1 MNEIIIPKSD
11 KVKSI
16 TPNETGG
23 LDYVLVN
30 GTKLGDIDEDLPFL
44 PNGIINKGITGI
56 GATTMELN
64 CNRNSIIIQPLKVTV
79 ELKSM
84 GSYAHKVF
92 AYGSKASKS
101 LNRDLAD
108 YLEDKDVEYKKIIL
122 VIDRL
127 FDLVEALG
135 VRVENYFMLFDEI
148 DYMQGSSTYRKK
160 MEVGLDLGKVINN
173 YALVSATHIGFT
185 DPDFKRLKTYNFKY
199 ENKEFREVQFFYLTD
214 VVLKNSIKEKA
225 TQNQLFS
232 CIVHMIQKSESKI
245 LVAINNVK
253 LIKEIADELVK
264 KEVILE
270 QDISLLISDNNL
282 KNKLLIEKYSGLS
295 ISEEKLPTK
304 LNFITSAYFNGYD
317 LKEEDLCL
325 IIYSSPNFKTN
336 LITSN
341 EIKQIYGRN
350 RLDDGTTKFFIF
362 THDVKEEE
370 LEDAELLSNTEEEWI
385 SRGESS
391 VEMQNCIDKHLHK
404 LSGVSKKNN
413 YFTKFFKEQTESMAF
428 NLSRSKSI
436 FNKENYLQVLYNR
449 QFKQEEENVISY
461 LQIDHLRYYYNYLKE
476 MYVMF
481 IWDIAYEENGEEKQ
495 EIFYDTVKYGL
506 IESLYKS
513 GFIETKDKVTWDKL
527 LFKPEKVTH
536 RMEIEEAIEQ
546 LELLKNLENYKNA
559 TFLQKQIVNIVEIGR
574 KVYSIKSIKETL
586 NQLQTRDEVG
596 LLYEYVKDGDFKKS
610 NRYILLKNTIKV
622 KHPYSTDELIDLATN
637 AEQPEGTKT
646 KISKKGALQLIR
658 LVFKIDLKHKAGS
671 KKGEKMYY
679 LTHQNPFR
687 LLSKSNNSKS
697 NKKKSK

>member
-1 MNEIIIPKSD
+1 MKPISD

-16 TPNETGG
+16 NPNQTGG
-23 LDYVLVN
+23 LDYILVN
-30 GTKLGDIDEDLPFL
+30 GTKLGEINQDLPFL
-44 PNGIINKGITGI
+44 PNGIINKGVTGI

-84 GSYAHKVF
+84 GTYNHEVF
-92 AYGSKASKS
+92 AYGSKASRS

-108 YLEDKDVEYKKIIL
+108 YLEDKDVEFKKIIL

-127 FDLVEALG
+127 VDLVEALG
-135 VRVENYFMLFDEI
+135 ERVKNFFLLFDEI

-160 MEVGLDLGKVINN
+160 MEVGLDLGKVIKN

-185 DPDFKRLKTYNFKY
+185 DPEFKKLKAYNFKY
-199 ENKEFREVQFFYLTD
+199 ENQEFREVQLYYLTD
-214 VVLKNSIKEKA
+214 VILKSSIKEKV

-232 CIVHMIQKSESKI
+232 CIAHMIQNSESKI

-253 LIKEIADELVK
+253 LIKELADELVK
-264 KEVILE
+264 KELISE

-295 ISEEKLPTK
+295 INEEKLPTR

-350 RLDDGTTKFFIF
+350 RLDGGTTRFFLF
-362 THDVKEEE
+362 THDIKEEE
-370 LEDAELLSNTEEEWI
+370 LEDAELLSNTEEQWI

-404 LSGVSKKNN
+404 LSYSSKKNN
-413 YFTKFFKEQTESMAF
+413 YFTKFFKEQSESLEF
-428 NLSRSKSI
+428 NLSRSKSV
-436 FNKENYLQVLYNR
+436 FNEENFLQVLYNR
-449 QFKQEEENVISY
+449 QFKQEKENVISY

-481 IWDIAYEENGEEKQ
+481 IWDIKYEENGEEKQ

-506 IESLYKS
+506 IESLYNS
-513 GFIETKDKVTWDKL
+513 GFVETNDKVTWKKL

-546 LELLKNLENYKNA
+546 LDLLKNPENYNNA
-559 TFLQKQIVNIVEIGR
+559 TLFQKLIVNIIETGK
-574 KVYSIKSIKETL
+574 KVYTIKSIKETL
-586 NQLQTRDEVG
+586 LELNTKDEVG
-596 LLYEYVKDGDFKKS
+596 LLYEYVKEGDFKKS

-622 KHPYSTDELIDLATN
+622 MHPYTIEELINLATN
-637 AEQPEGTKT
+637 VEHPNGTNT
-646 KISKKGALQLIR
+646 KISKRGALQLIR

-679 LTHQNPFR
+679 LTRQNPFR
-687 LLSKSNNSKS
+687 LLTKS
-697 NKKKSK
+697 KKKNR